1 MVKKYMFT
9 SVKDRNTHVRR
20 SEPSHSGV
28 TKTVQITYRIVNGKI
43 TPATGWVKP

>member
-20 SEPSHSGV
+20 SEPSHSWGY
-28 TKTVQITYRIVNGKI
+28 KNS
-43 TPATGWVKP
+43 ANNL